1 MTGMALLLGM
11 QRYDRMHGLQL
22 EHLAVDGCITKAPC
36 GGESARP
43 RPTATGD
50 GLLAARLDTITMVG
64 MLPERPVVHLDA
76 GYDDQPCR
84 QVLTERGMT
93 GEIATRGQPAP
104 IQASRRPRPEVSRRG
119 PQWRPIQ

>member
-1 MTGMALLLGM
+1 
-11 QRYDRMHGLQL
+11 
-22 EHLAVDGCITKAPC
+22 
-36 GGESARP
+36 
-43 RPTATGD
+43 
-50 GLLAARLDTITMVG
+50 LDTITMVG

-104 IQASRRPRPEVSRRG
+104 IQASRRWPAVQRPTTRARAPPRSSKPLTVWRRAGPTRRPRVS
-119 PQWRPIQ
+119 

>member
-1 MTGMALLLGM
+1 
-11 QRYDRMHGLQL
+11 MHGLRL

-104 IQASRRPRPEVSRRG
+104 ILASRRWPVERTHAAAA
-119 PQWRPIQ
+119 PQQQTLDRVEAGRADPAPQG